1 VARTK
6 GKARRAAWGRGKR
19 PKEKVIAHSTIHP
32 DRLDAFSILYERI
45 ASPKEVAQ
53 VLGIPLGTAS
63 FHINELKDD
72 GVIELV
78 KTEQR
83 RGAVEH
89 YYRATEPPE
98 VDFDEWKALPKR
110 LRREIVGLALQA
122 VVAHGLAAF
131 RHEKMENDDN
141 VCVTWTP
148 LKLSTTGQDEVAE
161 LQVEILERLK
171 QIEERD
177 KERGQDDSAPVRI
190 AANLWFERALP
201 RGEEREQE
209 RLAEKA
215 KRSKK

>member
-1 VARTK
+1 MAKTK
-6 GKARRAAWGRGKR
+6 GKASKAVWGRGKR
-19 PKEKVIAHSTIHP
+19 SKEKVIAHSTIHP

-45 ASPKEVAQ
+45 ASPKEVSQ

-89 YYRATEPPE
+89 YYRATEAPE

-110 LRREIVGLALQA
+110 MRREIVGLALQA
-122 VVAHGLAAF
+122 VVANSLASF
-131 RHEKMENDDN
+131 RHERMEDDDD
-141 VCVTWTP
+141 VCVAWMP
-148 LKLSTTGQDEVAE
+148 LKLSAAGQDEVTA
-161 LQVEILERLK
+161 LQVEILDRLK

-177 KERGQDDSAPVRI
+177 KERDQDDSTPVRI
-190 AANLWFERALP
+190 AATLWFERALP
-201 RGEEREQE
+201 RGEERAQE
-209 RLAEKA
+209 RPAGKA